1 MDIILSKERVDVQ
14 ECDVLVTGFF
24 KDERPLKGSSGWIDW
39 RLNGKLS
46 RLLMEKKLTGD
57 WKEATLIPTQGRVIP
72 RLTLVLGLG
81 EVKEYNYLRL
91 RELSLHVLEILKK
104 LEAVNVC
111 LSLPYEESYHVGC
124 GKLAEVLIRGIADC
138 INLSGYPFNG
148 EWIKKLRLHF
158 AEGEEHLSEVLSGV
172 QTAKS
177 ILTKRIPMRILTP
190 SQTAGRKES

>member
-1 MDIILSKERVDVQ
+1 MDIILSKERVDGQ

-46 RLLMEKKLTGD
+46 RLLRENKLTGD
-57 WKEATLIPTQGRVIP
+57 WKEATLIPTQGRVTP
-72 RLTLVLGLG
+72 RLTLLLGLG

-91 RELSLHVLEILKK
+91 RELSLLLLEILKK
-104 LEAVNVC
+104 LEAINIC
-111 LSLPYEESYHVGC
+111 LSLPYEEGYHVGC
-124 GKLAEVLIRGIADC
+124 SKLAEVLIRGIADC

-172 QTAKS
+172 QAAKS
-177 ILTKRIPMRILTP
+177 ILTRRIPIRILTP
-190 SQTAGRKES
+190 SQTAGSKKS